1 MSTFLNIF
9 SYMYMNFAVSHVW
22 AICIVLH
29 VLILYELHFLG
40 MLSKSRSQVLRLS
53 PVLHIL
59 FNYAT
64 NGTIPDTITE
74 EAAINFVEVSSEQT
88 AIIAGR
94 GSIDDILKKCKSGKK

>member
-29 VLILYELHFLG
+29 VLILYELG
-40 MLSKSRSQVLRLS
+40 MLSESRSQVLRLS

-64 NGTIPDTITE
+64 NGTIPDTISE
-74 EAAINFVEVSSEQT
+74 EAIRAAINFG
-88 AIIAGR
+88 I
-94 GSIDDILKKCKSGKK
+94 K